1 VPLLKVSDL
10 VISRLTTLGITQAF
24 SVTGGAAM
32 HLNDSAGESEAL
44 SVLYMHNE
52 QSCAMAAEGYARIAR
67 KPGLVIATAGPG
79 AINTL
84 NGVFGAFTDSIPMVV
99 LTGQAR
105 KNTQKSHF
113 ELENLR
119 QLGDQEAPLLEMVKP
134 ITKSQYEITQEMTGK
149 QIIALIDKAYGDS
162 ILSRPGPVWIEIP
175 VDVQGLKLELEE
187 ELIDSIAALSENS
200 VPDIP
205 SESLDLTLEKI
216 QESSRPVLL
225 LGTGVQLSRSE
236 KEAIE
241 FAEKFQLPILTA
253 WAHDIV
259 HSSHP
264 LFMGRPGTIG
274 SRPGN
279 FILQQAELL
288 IIVGSRLNIRQISY
302 NYEKFAP
309 KAFKIHVDIDN
320 AELNKPFPRT
330 DLQIHSDAKN
340 FFAEIMKLTGG
351 TNSDVTQWM
360 EWCRYVNQEFGIKD
374 SDYPI
379 RKDVINA
386 YHLIPHIIASAPQ
399 NSILVSG
406 DATACIVPFQ
416 TAFLQEGMSL
426 FSNSGCASMG
436 YDLPAAI
443 GAAVANPMR
452 PVICF
457 AGDGSIMMNIQELQT
472 LTTLKSDF
480 TLLILDNGGYLSIKQ
495 TQSNFFGRFHGS
507 NPESGVTFPDF
518 LKLSSAFGLNVVQ
531 LDSENWRN
539 QISENCKHS
548 GVRVLV
554 ARLDR
559 EQEFEPRLKSRV
571 ENGVITTPE
580 LDDMYP
586 HLPDDIL
593 ELIRSVVIP

>member
-10 VISRLTTLGITQAF
+10 VISRLITLGISQAF

-149 QIIALIDKAYGDS
+149 QIVALIDKAYGDS
-162 ILSRPGPVWIEIP
+162 IFGRPGPVWIEIP
-175 VDVQGLKLELEE
+175 VDVQGLKLEIEE
-187 ELIDSIAALSENS
+187 ELIASIAAHSENS
-200 VPDIP
+200 LPKIP
-205 SESLDLTLEKI
+205 SESLDLTVKKI

-225 LGTGVQLSRSE
+225 LGTGVQLSQSE
-236 KEAIE
+236 KEAIK
-241 FAEKFQLPILTA
+241 FAEKFQIPILTA

-279 FILQQAELL
+279 FIVQQADLL

-340 FFAEIMKLTGG
+340 FFAEILKLTGG
-351 TNSDVTQWM
+351 TNSDVSQWM
-360 EWCRYVNQEFGIKD
+360 EWCRYVNQEFATKD
-374 SDYPI
+374 ADYPI

-386 YHLIPHIIASAPQ
+386 YHLIPHIVASAPQ

-406 DATACIVPFQ
+406 DATACIIPFQ

-443 GAAVANPMR
+443 GAAIADPMR

-457 AGDGSIMMNIQELQT
+457 AGDGSVMMNIQELQT

-518 LKLSSAFGLNVVQ
+518 LKLSSAFGLNVIQ

-539 QISENCKHS
+539 QISENRKHS

-554 ARLDR
+554 AHLDR